1 MTTWNAW
8 NLIFICDECET
19 KLREDARCP
28 YCKGD
33 FLHLRASEFRKH
45 MEICKKELENLE
57 DAEPKCPECGN
68 PLGSPVFGDW
78 GDAVSE
84 CSCGYRLIE

>member
-1 MTTWNAW
+1 
-8 NLIFICDECET
+8 
-19 KLREDARCP
+19 
-28 YCKGD
+28 
-33 FLHLRASEFRKH
+33 